1 MIIRSNVAEFAYYH
15 IVPYRRAV
23 HACEGLG
30 ARLLVLKRGPNHDL
44 PLWVKSASKSD
55 W

>member
-1 MIIRSNVAEFAYYH
+1 METIQEFLLMYRV
-15 IVPYRRAV
+15 VPYRRAV
-23 HACEGLG
+23 HECESFG

-44 PLWVKSASKSD
+44 LLWVKSASKSD